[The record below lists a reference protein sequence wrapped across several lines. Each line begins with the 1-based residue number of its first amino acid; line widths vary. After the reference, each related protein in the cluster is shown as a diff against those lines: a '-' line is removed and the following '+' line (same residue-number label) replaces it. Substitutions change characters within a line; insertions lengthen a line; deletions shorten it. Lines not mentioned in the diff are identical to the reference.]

1 MAKKKIE
8 MEETMRLGNLYSY
21 QNYVEA
27 RRFLGAKVFAS
38 DKLSIVMDE
47 RVAKGKILRY
57 KEEGYK
63 KSLTEFTIGTLHGVK
78 FNRKHRIWIFAVRT
92 PHGDVRF
99 QFFRPIFEDEE
110 LKLGEVL
117 TYGDTEKAKS
127 HIGEEV
133 ECSDF
138 LYDICNNVEVAVGR
152 LVGCNVKGRNPV
164 TKKLEI
170 QPFVVKDSFNRYS
183 SYQFIK
189 PIEEDENK
197 RLVFLEETR
206 GKEEV
211 R

>member
-1 MAKKKIE
+1 
-8 MEETMRLGNLYSY
+8 MRLGSLYSY

-27 RRFLGAKVFAS
+27 KRFLGAKVFAS
-38 DKLSIVMDE
+38 DNLSIVMNEIVARE
-47 RVAKGKILRY
+47 RILRY
-57 KEEGYK
+57 KEEDYK
-63 KSLTEFTIGTLHGVK
+63 KTCTEFTIGTLQNVR
-78 FNRKHRIWIFAVRT
+78 FNSRHRILVFKVRT
-92 PHGDVRF
+92 PHGDTWL

-110 LKLGEVL
+110 LRLGEVL
-117 TYGDTEKAKS
+117 THKDTEKAKS

-133 ECSDF
+133 RCSNF
-138 LYDICNNVEVAVGR
+138 LYDICNNKKGAVGR
-152 LVGCNVKGRNPV
+152 LVGCNVKGRNPM

-206 GKEEV
+206 GKGEV